1 MSDEFESSDAP
12 SDDDIARVEALLA
25 RADATLWA
33 DPPSG
38 VEAAILATIR
48 DDQSDGAH
56 PPPQRLG
63 ARFGATAW
71 LATAAALVV
80 VVTGI
85 ALIARGGDDPTVFAL
100 TGSEQAP
107 DATADVEVFET
118 PVGVKI
124 LLTPDALPPAP
135 DGTYY
140 ECWLSDGEVKVSAG
154 TFHLRGGTGQIELW
168 AGVAGPA
175 FDRLAVTLEP
185 LDDDLDSSGD
195 VYLSGTFEPDDRDDW
210 DD

>member
-1 MSDEFESSDAP
+1 MSDEVESSDAP
-12 SDDDIARVEALLA
+12 SDDDIARVEALFA

-33 DPPSG
+33 EAPPST
-38 VEAAILATIR
+38 EAAIMAAIV
-48 DDQSDGAH
+48 DHESDAADGADA
-56 PPPQRLG
+56 PQRRLG
-63 ARFGATAW
+63 MKFGATAW

-80 VVTGI
+80 VVTGV
-85 ALIARGGDDPTVFAL
+85 ALITRGGGDEAAVFAL
-100 TGSEQAP
+100 SGTERAP
-107 DATADVEVFET
+107 DASAEVEMSET

-154 TFHLRGGTGQIELW
+154 TFHLQGGTGQIELW
-168 AGVAGPA
+168 AGTTGPE

-195 VYLSGTFEPDDRDDW
+195 VYLSGTFDPNG
-210 DD
+210 

>member
-1 MSDEFESSDAP
+1 MSDEVESSDAP
-12 SDDDIARVEALLA
+12 SDDDIARIEALFS
-25 RADATLWA
+25 RADATLWT
-33 DPPSG
+33 DPPPG
-38 VEAAILATIR
+38 AEAAIMAAIV
-48 DDQSDGAH
+48 DHESDGAEA
-56 PPPQRLG
+56 PQRRLG
-63 ARFGATAW
+63 TKFGATAW

-85 ALIARGGDDPTVFAL
+85 ALIARGGDDATVFAL
-100 TGSEQAP
+100 SGTDQAP
-107 DATADVEVFET
+107 DASAEVEVSET

-124 LLTPDALPPAP
+124 LLTPAALPPAP

-168 AGVAGPA
+168 AGVGGPD

-195 VYLSGTFEPDDRDDW
+195 VYLSGTFEPDS
-210 DD
+210 